1 MHERQLTAV
10 PKSKA
15 ERMAEDFT
23 AYQAGGDDERRKLY
37 RYENGEHER
46 LVALDFE
53 EVVALVASPSES
65 S

>member
-1 MHERQLTAV
+1 
-10 PKSKA
+10 
-15 ERMAEDFT
+15 MAEDFT